1 MEHESV
7 RDFSRVQIKVV
18 IAVLFSW
25 LLILN
30 ISFIFDINTRQIAKC
45 LYVMLMN
52 VFVFLILHN
61 LLKCDSF
68 NVDLSLLLYRENV
81 AVCVVKIL
89 YKYLYMI
96 T

>member
-1 MEHESV
+1 
-7 RDFSRVQIKVV
+7 
-18 IAVLFSW
+18 
-25 LLILN
+25 
-30 ISFIFDINTRQIAKC
+30 
-45 LYVMLMN
+45 MN

-61 LLKCDSF
+61 LLNCDSF

-81 AVCVVKIL
+81 AICVVKFL